1 MPAKRMATLIKQYLN
16 EPENYFRRFRIKTG
30 NDEYGNTI
38 YGRQWKKR
46 VQQPDGSF
54 RWVNANPKDYPSGQ
68 GIYHSSYRNALRY
81 TRTSTNM
88 AYRTSDYERY
98 QRFDFVVGIE
108 VHLSN
113 NHNCKGVP
121 DGDFHDI
128 CDELQGRYPK
138 DFKFVGWHPHCRCY
152 VTSILKTPEEMEAD
166 EERMDR
172 GEELTTESENEV
184 KDVPQEFKKWVEHN
198 QERAKGWE
206 NMPYFIRQN
215 PNYVDNFEVNTY
227 TPQEKRFT
235 RARKTNASME
245 ESLGIYLQREY
256 PDIPNTEIA
265 AIFHYTRGDIS
276 AYRQLNKQL
285 RNGELNEF
293 NKAFSQLLSQG
304 LSKLETTQETV
315 YRTMRLNRTGLKEFV
330 ENAIEQ
336 KEVVFNGFTSASFSK
351 ETVLNIANKHEGKKK
366 NETDILL
373 VIKSKNGHP
382 IEKISQFG
390 GRFKG
395 KPNQQEVLFDKC
407 SKFLFNKVDIINGN
421 YVFYLTQI

>member
-1 MPAKRMATLIKQYLN
+1 MSFFHFFMFISAKRRNANLRQSGWKRFQIEKTPDKL
-16 EPENYFRRFRIKTG
+16 FRRVKDEHG
-30 NDEYGNTI
+30 NLQLSKAAKAFHPGPGVY
-38 YGRQWKKR
+38 R
-46 VQQPDGSF
+46 
-54 RWVNANPKDYPSGQ
+54 
-68 GIYHSSYRNALRY
+68 SSYMNARRLAV
-81 TRTSTNM
+81 TENNM
-88 AYRTSDYERY
+88 AYRTADYERY

-121 DGDFHDI
+121 NGDFKDI

-166 EERMDR
+166 EERIDR
-172 GEELTTESENEV
+172 GEQPTTESENEV
-184 KDVPQEFKKWVEHN
+184 KDVPRGFTEWVKDN

-206 NMPYFIRQN
+206 NMPYFIKQN
-215 PNYVDNFEVNTY
+215 PNYVENFEVNTY
-227 TPQEKRFT
+227 TPQEKKFT
-235 RARKTNASME
+235 RAIKTKPSIE
-245 ESLGIYLQREY
+245 ESLGLYLQKEY
-256 PDIPNTEIA
+256 PDIPNTEVA
-265 AIFHYTRGDIS
+265 AIYHYTRGDIS

-336 KEVVFNGFTSASFSK
+336 KEVVFNGFTSGSFSK
-351 ETVLNIANKHEGKKK
+351 EIAIELSKKNGKIKK
-366 NETDILL
+366 NETDVLL
-373 VIKSKNGHP
+373 VIKSKNGHS
-382 IEKISQFG
+382 IEKISQFS
-390 GRFKG
+390 GRFAG
-395 KPNQQEVLFDKC
+395 KPNQKEVMFDKNTTFRFE
-407 SKFLFNKVDIINGN
+407 KTATINN
-421 YVFYLTQI
+421 IEVFYITEV

>member
-1 MPAKRMATLIKQYLN
+1 MQICDSPAGKDFKLRKHPDKL
-16 EPENYFRRFRIKTG
+16 FRRVRDEHG
-30 NDEYGNTI
+30 NLQLSKAAQAYH
-38 YGRQWKKR
+38 
-46 VQQPDGSF
+46 P
-54 RWVNANPKDYPSGQ
+54 GQ
-68 GIYHSSYRNALRY
+68 GVYCSSYMNARRLAV
-81 TRTSTNM
+81 TENNM
-88 AYRTSDYERY
+88 AYRTADYERY

-121 DGDFHDI
+121 DGDFYDI

-172 GEELTTESENEV
+172 GEQPTTESENEV
-184 KDVPQEFKKWVEHN
+184 KDVPRGFTEWVKDN

-206 NMPYFIRQN
+206 NMPYFIKQN
-215 PNYVDNFEVNTY
+215 PNYVENFEVNTY
-227 TPQEKRFT
+227 TPQEKKFT

-256 PDIPNTEIA
+256 PDIPNTEVA
-265 AIFHYTRGDIS
+265 AIYHYTRGDIS
-276 AYRQLNKQL
+276 AYRQLNNQL
-285 RNGELNEF
+285 RKGELSEF
-293 NKAFSQLLSQG
+293 NQAFSQLLSQG

-351 ETVLNIANKHEGKKK
+351 KKVLNFANKHEGKKK